1 MILASIAAGICLSN
15 GIHHLALGIRR
26 PRRATNLLFAASMA
40 VICPFQLVA
49 GAFNSAT
56 SLDAAIPLARYG
68 VALAIVFMVVFAAF
82 VRRYA
87 GVVVR
92 RPVVH
97 AFLAASAAWLA
108 YDLLAPRGLLFT
120 SLVEGRGSGAVFDRV
135 PLGVVELSWHT
146 FNAATALWA
155 ATVGWKMARQG
166 RPRSGAALVLGVT
179 AFLTTVLVDTVR
191 DVLGRAWPYLGGYGA
206 TVMATLLAMELA
218 LDFREKE
225 LLLAKYHDETIRIR
239 DQLNTPLQVL
249 RLGLDLANA
258 GTIPREHI
266 APLRRAVERLSMLGR
281 TLRGAAPANP

>member
-1 MILASIAAGICLSN
+1 MILAAIATGICLSN
-15 GIHHLALGIRR
+15 GICHLALGIRR

-40 VICPFQLVA
+40 VICPFQLIA

-82 VRRYA
+82 VRQYA
-87 GVVVR
+87 RVVVSR
-92 RPVVH
+92 AVVY

-120 SLVEGRGSGAVFDRV
+120 SLVDGRGSGSVFDRV

-146 FNAATALWA
+146 FNGATALWA
-155 ATVGWKMARQG
+155 AAAGWKMARRG
-166 RPRSGAALVLGVT
+166 RQRAGAALVLGVT
-179 AFLTTVLVDTVR
+179 AFLMTVLFDTVR
-191 DVLGRAWPYLGGYGA
+191 DVLGRTWPYLGGYGA
-206 TVMATLLAMELA
+206 MVMATLLALELS

-225 LLLAKYHDETIRIR
+225 LLLAKYRDDTIRIR

-249 RLGLDLANA
+249 RLGLELAA
-258 GTIPREHI
+258 KGGTVPRAHI
-266 APLRRAVERLSMLGR
+266 APLQRAVEKLSTLGGS
-281 TLRGAAPANP
+281 LRSAAPHS